1 MSQENVEIVK
11 AAYRAINSGDDEHLL
26 GLAASDIEIQ
36 AASGVLLDQG
46 TYRGH
51 EGVVAYGRSLREVW
65 GDSLRVHVED
75 FIEQRDHVVVT
86 VRTSGTGKS
95 SGAEVD
101 IPVVHVWTIR
111 AGEIV
116 RFQTFRSQA
125 EALEAV
131 GLSEQDAHAD
141 S

>member
-11 AAYRAINSGDDEHLL
+11 AAYEAVNSGDEERLL
-26 GLAASDIEIQ
+26 ALAASDIEIQ
-36 AASGVLLDQG
+36 ASGVMLDQG

-51 EGVVAYGRSLREVW
+51 EGAVAYRESLREAW
-65 GDSLRVHVED
+65 GDSLHIQPVD
-75 FIEQRDHVVVT
+75 FTAQRDHVVVT
-86 VRTSGTGKS
+86 GRTSGTGKS

-101 IPVVHVWTIR
+101 IPVAHAWTIR

-116 RFQTFRSQA
+116 RFQTFRSHA